1 VIALAAGLAV
11 LLLVMLGG
19 RWFATTPPAQIL
31 RTGRWAGVVLLAVLA
46 ILLVVTGRLGWAL
59 AALGG
64 AVSWLVRLVQ
74 ARSLLR
80 MLGGMFGGTGT
91 AAGQRS
97 KVETRFL
104 RMALDHDTGL
114 LDGDILDGP
123 FAGRRLS
130 GLSFIE
136 VQDLYR
142 HVAADPQ
149 SAQLLEAWMRRTW
162 PDWDANR
169 DAGGERGGGGSASA
183 AMTRKEALDVLGLSE
198 GADAKAVH
206 EAHRRLMGLLHPDRG
221 GSNYLAAKINQAKD
235 QLLSGKE

>member
-11 LLLVMLGG
+11 LLVVMLGG

-31 RTGRWAGVVLLAVLA
+31 RTGRWAGVVLLAALA

-59 AALGG
+59 AAL
-64 AVSWLVRLVQ
+64 AAASSWVVRLVQ

-80 MLGGMFGGTGT
+80 MVSGLFGGTRT
-91 AAGQRS
+91 AQGQHS
-97 KVETRFL
+97 TVETRFL

-114 LDGDILDGP
+114 LDGDIIEGP

-130 GLSFIE
+130 SLSFVE
-136 VQDLYR
+136 VQQLFR

-149 SAQLLEAWMRRTW
+149 SAQLLEAWIRRIW
-162 PDWDANR
+162 PDWDPNR
-169 DAGGERGGGGSASA
+169 DEGGDGSGGHAGTA
-183 AMTRKEALDVLGLSE
+183 AMSRKEALEVLGLSE

-206 EAHRRLMGLLHPDRG
+206 EAHRRLMSLLHPDRG

-235 QLLSGKE
+235 LLLSGKE